1 MCLTNIKKP
10 KVAEE
15 EIITYKVLCISN
27 GMVET
32 PFYQQHVDLQQEY
45 SKPFWCDDIEAAT
58 EDEIDGLVFHVF
70 ANEKDAKEM
79 ALRFN
84 LLSGEMTRLS
94 GAGDSYYHR
103 RYFIVKTII
112 PRGATYVE
120 GIFPMKYPDEDQT
133 VTYQSIGTTKI
144 KYTLEVKPC
153 MK

>member
-27 GMVET
+27 GVIST
-32 PFYQQHVDLQQEY
+32 PFYQQPVDLQQEY

-70 ANEKDAKEM
+70 ANEEDAEEM
-79 ALRFN
+79 ALKFN
-84 LLSGEMTRLS
+84 RLS
-94 GAGDSYYHR
+94 AAAGDSHYHR

-120 GIFPMKYPDEDQT
+120 GIFPMKYPDEENT

-144 KYTLEVKPC
+144 KYTWEAKPC
-153 MK
+153 VE

>member
-58 EDEIDGLVFHVF
+58 EDEIVGLVFHVF
-70 ANEKDAKEM
+70 AKEEDAKEM

-84 LLSGEMTRLS
+84 LLSS
-94 GAGDSYYHR
+94 GDSYYRR

-120 GIFPMKYPDEDQT
+120 GVFPMKYPDEDQT